1 MKKLLTL
8 LVSLLLVGATAAF
21 AACTEN
27 GDGGNG
33 GNGGNDQ
40 DQGQTGDDQNDDDDN
55 TGDETQENATIADEA
70 LKVNLDGHDLYVTSI
85 GQAADYDT
93 LVTLLTNSKTVG
105 LTEGEDFTANSTLSS
120 SAVAAGD
127 TVIIVAGAST
137 KGMGGAGVDAAS
149 EIQRA
154 QDFAARDDINIIVAQ
169 LGGSARRGETSD
181 AIFAAL
187 CPAASVTL
195 IVSSADNDG
204 MFSNTWCASTPLY
217 KYSRATNMADSW
229 KFLLGVE

>member
-1 MKKLLTL
+1 MKKILTL
-8 LVSLLLVGATAAF
+8 IVSLLMVISMAVLFV
-21 AACTEN
+21 ACSDN
-27 GDGGNG
+27 NDNG
-33 GNGGNDQ
+33 GNNGGDNTN
-40 DQGQTGDDQNDDDDN
+40 QGGDNTDDDN
-55 TGDETQENATIADEA
+55 NDDENLDVTISDESLIAD
-70 LKVNLDGHDLYVTSI
+70 LVGHSLWVTSI

-93 LVTLLTNSKTVG
+93 LITLLTNSATVG
-105 LTEGEDFTANSTLSS
+105 LVEGTDFTADSTLT
-120 SAVAAGD
+120 ANEVASGD

-137 KGMGGAGVDAAS
+137 KGMGGAGVDAAG
-149 EIQRA
+149 EISRA
-154 QDFAARDDINIIVAQ
+154 QAFAAKTDINIIVAQ

-217 KYSRATNMADSW
+217 KYSRATNMSDSW

>member
-33 GNGGNDQ
+33 GNDQNQ
-40 DQGQTGDDQNDDDDN
+40 DQTGGDQNDDDDN

-93 LVTLLTNSKTVG
+93 LVTLLTSSRVG
-105 LTEGEDFTANSTLSS
+105 LAEGEDFTANSTLSS

-195 IVSSADNDG
+195 IVSSADDDG

>member
-33 GNGGNDQ
+33 GNDQNQ
-40 DQGQTGDDQNDDDDN
+40 DQTGGGQNDDDDN

-93 LVTLLTNSKTVG
+93 LVTLLTSSRVG
-105 LTEGEDFTANSTLSS
+105 LAEGEDFTANSTLSS

-195 IVSSADNDG
+195 IVSSADDDG